1 MATER
6 DLEDV
11 LSRERALLDTGVR
24 LSPERL
30 RELLHPSFMEFGA
43 SGTVWTLE
51 SVLSTLPDDP
61 EVHGKAVD
69 FAATSLDEDVVLL
82 TYRIT
87 GSRPTLR
94 SSVWLRTSHGWQM
107 RFNQGTLL
115 KPQPADG

>member
-11 LSRERALLDTGVR
+11 LSRERALLDTDVR

-51 SVLSTLPDDP
+51 SVLSACRTTRRCMGR
-61 EVHGKAVD
+61 HW
-69 FAATSLDEDVVLL
+69 TSPLRPL
-82 TYRIT
+82 T
-87 GSRPTLR
+87 
-94 SSVWLRTSHGWQM
+94 RT
-107 RFNQGTLL
+107 
-115 KPQPADG
+115 

>member
-11 LSRERALLDTGVR
+11 LSRERALLDTDVR
-24 LSPERL
+24 TSLVRL

-51 SVLSTLPDDP
+51 SVLSALPDDP
-61 EVHGKAVD
+61 EVDGEAVD
-69 FAATSLDEDVVLL
+69 FAAISLGEDVVLL

-94 SSVWLRTSHGWQM
+94 SSVWLRTPAGWQM

-115 KPQPADG
+115 TP

>member
-11 LSRERALLDTGVR
+11 LSRERALLDPGVR
-24 LSPERL
+24 VSPKGL

-51 SVLSTLPDDP
+51 SVLSTLPGDP
-61 EVHGKAVD
+61 EVDGEAVD
-69 FAATSLDEDVVLL
+69 FTAASLGEDAVLL
-82 TYRIT
+82 TYRMT

-94 SSVWLRTSHGWQM
+94 SSVWLRTPDGWQM
-107 RFNQGTLL
+107 RFNQGTLVN
-115 KPQPADG
+115 P